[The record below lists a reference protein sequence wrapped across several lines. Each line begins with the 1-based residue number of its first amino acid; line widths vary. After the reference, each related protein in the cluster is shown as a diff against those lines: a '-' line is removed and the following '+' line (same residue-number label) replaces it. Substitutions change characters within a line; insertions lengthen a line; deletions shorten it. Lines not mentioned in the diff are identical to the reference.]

1 MKNNIKTSCKHKY
14 LVGYSFRMPQPFFR
28 NLPCDNCGCRIKLSF
43 PWRLLYIFISIIGL
57 MIVFGIVASIHIR
70 LLGNTFLVSLV
81 IFILLN
87 WIIEQLKGL
96 ILRHGKWVEVE

>member
-1 MKNNIKTSCKHKY
+1 
-14 LVGYSFRMPQPFFR
+14 
-28 NLPCDNCGCRIKLSF
+28 
-43 PWRLLYIFISIIGL
+43 

-70 LLGNTFLVSLV
+70 ILGNTFLVSLV